1 MKYSIKDP
9 AGREILIK
17 NIYCVGRNYADH
29 ALELKNS
36 VPDKPFF
43 FQKSLPSFTESK
55 NLTLPKG
62 RNIHYELEI
71 VALIGKSGF
80 DLGLKNAWDY
90 VSGLGLG
97 LDLTDRDQQSFF
109 KQKRLPW
116 LLSKSFSGSAVV
128 TGLFKPDLK
137 KWSLDFWLKI
147 NDHEVQRSSLK
158 HMIFSIP
165 ELISNLSGAIPL
177 MAGDLLFTGTPK
189 GVGVLK
195 AGDKCLLGLGENII
209 AEYDVS

>member
-1 MKYSIKDP
+1 MKDSINNP
-9 AGREILIK
+9 AGHEILIK

-29 ALELKNS
+29 AMELKNS

-55 NLTLPKG
+55 KLTLPMG

-71 VALIGKSGF
+71 VALIGRSGF
-80 DLGLKNAWDY
+80 DLGIENAWDY

-97 LDLTDRDQQSFF
+97 LDLTDRDQQSSF

-137 KWSLDFWLKI
+137 KWSRDFWLKI
-147 NDHEVQRSSLK
+147 NDYEVQRSSLK
-158 HMIFSIP
+158 YMIFSIP
-165 ELISNLSGAIPL
+165 ELISNLSEAIPL
-177 MAGDLLFTGTPK
+177 LAGDLLFTGTPK

-195 AGDKCLLGLGENII
+195 AGDKCQLGLGENII